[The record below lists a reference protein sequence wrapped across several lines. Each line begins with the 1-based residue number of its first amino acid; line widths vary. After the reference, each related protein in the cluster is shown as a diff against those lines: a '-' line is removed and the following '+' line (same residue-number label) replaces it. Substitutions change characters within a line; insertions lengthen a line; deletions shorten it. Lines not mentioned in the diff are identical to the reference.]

1 MRKDAFPLIIRKM
14 TKRDIPN
21 WLEMRAE
28 LWPHCPLQEHTEEI
42 NEQLNSPK
50 TLQGFIIL
58 IDNQPAGFIE
68 AAIRQNAHKK
78 FGRAGYIEG
87 WFVKAEFRLNGLG
100 KQLVQAVEQWSIAKG
115 CEQIASDV
123 EDFNLGSIVAHTKLD
138 YIEQFRADGE
148 VKFLK
153 SLIK

>member
-1 MRKDAFPLIIRKM
+1 
-14 TKRDIPN
+14 
-21 WLEMRAE
+21 MRAE
-28 LWPHCPLQEHTEEI
+28 LWPHCALQKHREEV
-42 NEQLNSPK
+42 NEQLKSPQ

-58 IDNQPAGFIE
+58 IDQQPAGFIE
-68 AAIRQNAHKK
+68 AAIHQNAHKK

-87 WFVKAEFRLNGLG
+87 WFVKAEFRLKGLG
-100 KQLVQAVEQWSIAKG
+100 KKLVQVVEEWSIAQG

-123 EDFNLGSIVAHTKLD
+123 EDFNLESIVAHTKLG

-153 SLIK
+153 LLTR